1 LYFFIISSQSSEY
14 FSSICLKNNSLASS
28 SDNLDNSE
36 SLPSNSCSFVFRLSI
51 SIFKFSS
58 ETIKS
63 SLFLSIKSNF
73 SSNFSSLSK
82 ILSSIFSDFSIIF
95 LASCLASLLISSAFC
110 LALFISSSQLSL
122 FFLNVLFSY
131 RKKNTLAIAAQK
143 MAEKI
148 KVNIHICIVLYIK
161 N

>member
-14 FSSICLKNNSLASS
+14 FSSICFKNNSLASS

-36 SLPSNSCSFVFRLSI
+36 SFPSNSCSFVFRLSL

-73 SSNFSSLSK
+73 SSNFSSLSN
-82 ILSSIFSDFSIIF
+82 ILSSIFSDFFII
-95 LASCLASLLISSAFC
+95 LSASFLASLLISSAFL
-110 LALFISSSQLSL
+110 LAVFSILSQFSL
-122 FFLNVLFSY
+122 FFLNTLFSY
-131 RKKNTLAIAAQK
+131 RKKNILAIAAQK
-143 MAEKI
+143 IAEKI
-148 KVNIHICIVLYIK
+148 KVNICIVLYIK